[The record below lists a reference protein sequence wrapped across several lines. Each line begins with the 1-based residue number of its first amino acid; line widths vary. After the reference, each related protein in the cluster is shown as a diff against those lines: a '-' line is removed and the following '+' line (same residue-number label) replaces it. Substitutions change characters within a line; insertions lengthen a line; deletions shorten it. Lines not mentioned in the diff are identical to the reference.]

1 MKKKYYYIICVLVGC
16 LLFCGMYLDINEIKQ
31 DIVSGI
37 SSGKE
42 EYVSDELEP
51 YSMDMENK
59 EECKAKLNNLTFPE
73 IDIRYCDV
81 SDVDF
86 AELPE
91 NIIKKLS
98 FNDSTIWP
106 STMPDWFD
114 LEQINKIGKT
124 PGLNIKELHARGIT
138 GKGVGLAIIDQPLS
152 SHQEYKDNVKYYKNF
167 TQEKE
172 GTMHGTAVSS
182 IAVGKN
188 IGVAP
193 SADLYFVAAQFN
205 VDKQSHIFDAG
216 PIAEA
221 INYIL
226 ELNKTLPAKSKISV
240 ISISRGFAKDDKDAD
255 KFQTALQNAKKQN
268 VLVLATNDVMTVSR
282 NGYYANPNDLKSYT
296 RPPYWFEDNDMD
308 YLQQS
313 ERIKVPTDYRITAC
327 ETGEQDYAYYS
338 DGGFSW
344 GVPYLAGVAALAKQA
359 KPDLKM
365 EDFISIARK
374 TADSVSV
381 KDSTGKQY
389 TVKYFINPAR
399 LIESLQK

>member
-1 MKKKYYYIICVLVGC
+1 MKKRYYCIVCVLGGC
-16 LLFCGMYLDINEIKQ
+16 LLFCGMYLDTNKIKQ
-31 DIVSGI
+31 EIMKGI

-42 EYVSDELEP
+42 EYISDDLEP
-51 YSMDMENK
+51 SSDFMRDKKRCET
-59 EECKAKLNNLTFPE
+59 AFDDLTSSE

-86 AELPE
+86 TELPK
-91 NIIKKLS
+91 NIINKLS
-98 FNDSTIWP
+98 FNGKTIWP

-124 PGLNIKELHARGIT
+124 PGLNVKELHARGIT

-193 SADLYFVAAQFN
+193 GADLYFIAAEFRT
-205 VDKQSHIFDAG
+205 DKNSRIFDAG

-226 ELNKTLPAKSKISV
+226 ELNKTLPVKSKISI
-240 ISISRGFAKDDKDAD
+240 ISISRGFDENDKDAD
-255 KFQTALQNAKKQN
+255 KLQTALQNAKKQN
-268 VLVLATNDVMTVSR
+268 VLVLSTGDIMTASR
-282 NGYYANPNDLKSYT
+282 NGYYANPSDLKFYT
-296 RPPYWFEDNDMD
+296 RPPYWFQDEDMRFV
-308 YLQQS
+308 QS
-313 ERIKVPTDYRITAC
+313 NEDIFVPTDYRITAC
-327 ETGEQDYAYYS
+327 ETGESDYAYYAA
-338 DGGFSW
+338 GGLSW

-359 KPDLKM
+359 KPNLKM
-365 EDFISIARK
+365 EDFISIAHK

-381 KDSTGKQY
+381 KDSTGKPYQ
-389 TVKYFINPAR
+389 VKYFINPKR
-399 LIESLQK
+399 LIDSLN

>member
-1 MKKKYYYIICVLVGC
+1 MKKRYYYIICLLVGC
-16 LLFCGMYLDINEIKQ
+16 LLFCGMYLDMDEIKQ
-31 DIVSGI
+31 DIVSSI
-37 SSGKE
+37 SAGKE
-42 EYVSDELEP
+42 KYVSDDLEP
-51 YSMDMENK
+51 YSTDMENK
-59 EECKAKLNNLTFPE
+59 EECKAKLNNLNSPE
-73 IDIRYCDV
+73 IDIRYCDM

-86 AELPE
+86 TELPE
-91 NIIKKLS
+91 DIINKLS

-106 STMPDWFD
+106 SIMPNWFD

-124 PGLNIKELHARGIT
+124 PGLNVKELHARGIT

-152 SHQEYKDNVKYYKNF
+152 SHQEYKNNIKYYKNF
-167 TQEKE
+167 TRYKE

-193 SADLYFVAAQFN
+193 DADLYFVAAQFN

-216 PIAEA
+216 PIAKA

-226 ELNKTLPAKSKISV
+226 ELNKTLPVKSKISI
-240 ISISRGFAKDDKDAD
+240 ISISRGFTENDKDAD
-255 KFQTALQNAKKQN
+255 RLQTALQNAKKQN
-268 VLVLATNDVMTVSR
+268 VLILTTNHILAISR
-282 NGYYANPNDLKSYT
+282 NGYYADPYDLASYNYPPFWYRDEDMRIISKSKKI
-296 RPPYWFEDNDMD
+296 F
-308 YLQQS
+308 
-313 ERIKVPTDYRITAC
+313 VPTDYRVTAC
-327 ETGEQDYAYYS
+327 ETGETDYAYYS

-365 EDFISIARK
+365 EDFISIARQ

-381 KDSTGKQY
+381 KDSTGKPYQ
-389 TVKYFINPAR
+389 VKYFINPKR
-399 LIESLQK
+399 LIDSLQN

>member
-1 MKKKYYYIICVLVGC
+1 MKKRYYCIICVLVGC
-16 LLFCGMYLDINEIKQ
+16 LLFCGMYFDINEIKQ
-31 DIVSGI
+31 GIVNKV
-37 SSGKE
+37 SSSNSKE
-42 EYVSDELEP
+42 EYVSDALEP
-51 YSMDMENK
+51 YSDFMRDKKRCEK
-59 EECKAKLNNLTFPE
+59 EFDDLTASE

-81 SDVDF
+81 SNIDF
-86 AELPE
+86 RELPE
-91 NIIKKLS
+91 DILNKLS

-114 LEQINKIGKT
+114 LEQINKMGKT
-124 PGLNIKELHARGIT
+124 PGLNVKELHARGIT

-193 SADLYFVAAQFN
+193 SADLYFIAAEFR
-205 VDKQSHIFDAG
+205 VDKNSHIFDAG
-216 PIAEA
+216 PIADA

-226 ELNKTLPAKSKISV
+226 ELNKTLLVKSKISV
-240 ISISRGFAKDDKDAD
+240 ISISRGFAENDKDAD

-268 VLVLATNDVMTVSR
+268 VLVLSTNDIMTASR
-282 NGYYANPNDLKSYT
+282 DGYFTNPSDLKSYT
-296 RPPYWFEDNDMD
+296 RPPYWFKDEDMRFV
-308 YLQQS
+308 QS
-313 ERIKVPTDYRITAC
+313 SENIFVPTDYRITAC

-338 DGGFSW
+338 DGGLSW

-359 KPDLKM
+359 KPNLKM
-365 EDFISIARK
+365 EEFISIAHK
-374 TADSVSV
+374 TADSVAV
-381 KDSTGKQY
+381 KDSKGKKY
-389 TVKYFINPAR
+389 TVKHFINPKR
-399 LIESLQK
+399 LIDSL